1 MQPSESSGFSSRLS
15 RIKNSCKQ
23 GAKDTRRS
31 STPSLLAGFLIKVST
46 AKQAF
51 LLIRLIEESE
61 RCGCGYSRGGFKELG
76 IESSYKKN
84 KFLV

>member
-23 GAKDTRRS
+23 GAKDTRPRS

-61 RCGCGYSRGGFKELG
+61 RMGVVTVVG
-76 IESSYKKN
+76 I
-84 KFLV
+84 

>member
-61 RCGCGYSRGGFKELG
+61 RMGVVTVVGDLKDREF
-76 IESSYKKN
+76 I
-84 KFLV
+84 